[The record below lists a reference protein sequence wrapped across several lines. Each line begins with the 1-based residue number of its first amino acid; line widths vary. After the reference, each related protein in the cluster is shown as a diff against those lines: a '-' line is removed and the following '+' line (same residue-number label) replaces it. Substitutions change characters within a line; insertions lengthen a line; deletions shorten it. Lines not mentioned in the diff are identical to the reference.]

1 VKRLITQ
8 WTAGCILVVAFQL
21 FFTYKLLA
29 PHIDNHQYAVTWS
42 EGLLDTNLDSGG
54 GWLAMTPYYAWPIL
68 ATYGGALAVVA
79 ILIGVAVW
87 HYMMQRE
94 RQAIATREAAVAL
107 QEEQVLIDTAKAK
120 RTMAEAE
127 GIKQACREQMAKCR
141 QEAAAQIEDAN
152 ARLQRSVD
160 TNIGRQ
166 RTIQRLRERVKELEG
181 EE

>member
-1 VKRLITQ
+1 VKRLAV
-8 WTAGCILVVAFQL
+8 WAAWCIG
-21 FFTYKLLA
+21 
-29 PHIDNHQYAVTWS
+29 AVILQVSVTLWFLI
-42 EGLLDTNLDSGG
+42 GNDWYTVHWNVTDGASG
-54 GWLAMTPYYAWPIL
+54 WRALMPYYAWPIL
-68 ATYGGALAVVA
+68 ATYGGALIVVA
-79 ILIGVAVW
+79 GVIVAAGRSAIIL
-87 HYMMQRE
+87 RE
-94 RQAIATREAAVAL
+94 RKAIDIREAAVGL
-107 QEEQVLIDTAKAK
+107 QEAHVRIASAKAE

-127 GIKQACREQMAKCR
+127 GIKQACREQMARCR